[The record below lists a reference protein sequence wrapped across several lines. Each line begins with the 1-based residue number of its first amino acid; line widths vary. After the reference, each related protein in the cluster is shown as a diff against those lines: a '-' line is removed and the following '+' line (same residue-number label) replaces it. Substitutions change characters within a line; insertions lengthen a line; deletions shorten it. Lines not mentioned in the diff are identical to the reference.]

1 VDAAREERGLPLR
14 ALSLRDRARG
24 AVGRLLARLRPEG
37 PCLRCAAT
45 GAGQGGLDCPDCGG
59 TGRR

>member
-1 VDAAREERGLPLR
+1 MESDLNAARERDTP
-14 ALSLRDRARG
+14 LRDRARA
-24 AVGRLLARLRPEG
+24 AVTRLLGRLRPEG

-45 GAGQGGLDCPDCGG
+45 GAWQGGLDCPDCGG